1 MNDTGAEDS
10 TTEYVLADSIC
21 DVIRAMRKII
31 KLFKYSPIRNSIL
44 QNEVLQCQKIELQL
58 ILDCKTRW
66 NTLISM
72 IDRFIRILDP
82 IKKSL
87 AILKLS
93 CLWKNEYLEISHE
106 ILNALKPVCLAV
118 EALSKQDAN
127 LLTSEGII
135 SFLFN
140 SLKKQDSLLSKRLL
154 SELKE
159 YISKRRNVVLISL
172 IRFLHN
178 PHVLQENPTDE
189 FFRMSSKIELIKLAK
204 IIMER
209 IFKENYESF
218 NITSSRIDE
227 SGVEFDLMASECS
240 LKNELEKAIF
250 IYVAKPKTPNLIG
263 NYSSLTKEFNLH
275 EATCKLTPNLNLL
288 LNALLTIRPTSTQN
302 ERNFSIAGNFV
313 SKRRSRLSDK
323 SIDVLCLLKQY
334 FLNNNTNC
342 TEKRL

>member
-1 MNDTGAEDS
+1 MTDLS
-10 TTEYVLADSIC
+10 EYWIQL
-21 DVIRAMRKII
+21 KKPGNI
-31 KLFKYSPIRNSIL
+31 KFL
-44 QNEVLQCQKIELQL
+44 
-58 ILDCKTRW
+58 
-66 NTLISM
+66 
-72 IDRFIRILDP
+72 
-82 IKKSL
+82 
-87 AILKLS
+87 

-275 EATCKLTPNLNLL
+275 EATCKLTLNLNLL
-288 LNALLTIRPTSTQN
+288 LNALLTIRSTSTQN